1 MPTSVFSYL
10 TYYGFSFNKAFVPMA
25 LELGGRQK
33 ECVVMKV
40 WAYAS
45 DMSLGESFL
54 PVFRA
59 VMSGSPISLGHSG

>member
-1 MPTSVFSYL
+1 
-10 TYYGFSFNKAFVPMA
+10 MA